1 MANSIKSFNEALAS
15 ANSTLEAKGQVIAD
29 FDKFIV
35 NGEKKTFKQ
44 LAVKDGFWFSLGELM
59 ENLLQDSG
67 GNRIDSAKLK
77 DAKIHNVNK
86 RRRQEAHKFFKNF
99 EKIEELN
106 LVKKHGSLGR
116 LLADFDKSQKPK
128 VETPVEP
135 QDEVETPVEPKATE
149 QEPKAEPKVLSASDI
164 ALEALVQCELNGIS
178 KAKFLS
184 ALKEQLQMLDDST
197 DKSVIKDDAGNVYVK
212 AVA

>member
-67 GNRIDSAKLK
+67 GNRIDTAKLK

-99 EKIEELN
+99 EKIVELKLIN
-106 LVKKHGSLGR
+106 KHGSLGR
-116 LLADFDKSQKPK
+116 LLTEFDSIVNPKVKTPAEPK
-128 VETPVEP
+128 VETPVLAIE
-135 QDEVETPVEPKATE
+135 
-149 QEPKAEPKVLSASDI
+149 
-164 ALEALVQCELNGIS
+164 
-178 KAKFLS
+178 
-184 ALKEQLQMLDDST
+184 
-197 DKSVIKDDAGNVYVK
+197 DKSSE
-212 AVA
+212 AVTQSTKTVEDLALDILLQVEANGFKVSDFKVAINNAIGMIEENNEVVPFDVAM